1 MVGGWFR
8 WCLVGEFD
16 GGDGVCVSVFVF
28 ADFFFYCC
36 GCVDNKFFSIT
47 VLVGEDYLGGVCF
60 DVAIFEV
67 DVVDLEVD
75 VFFGCACSVFW

>member
-16 GGDGVCVSVFVF
+16 VGDGVWVSVFVF
-28 ADFFFYCC
+28 ADFFFYGCC
-36 GCVDNKFFSIT
+36 RIDSKFFSIT
-47 VLVGEDYLGGVCF
+47 VLVGEDHLGGVCF
-60 DVAIFEV
+60 DVSFFEV

-75 VFFGCACSVFW
+75 VFFGCVCSAFW